1 MALLTGDEIIEIAV
15 RLEENGE
22 AFYNAAAEKAT
33 TPGIKALFEELAVQE
48 QYHRRAF
55 QQMGRGVVEFALSP
69 EQWDEFQG
77 YTDALL
83 KQSFFAQPE
92 NALNQAAQAEDE
104 RAALQS
110 ALDFEKEAM
119 LFFHEMR
126 DVVKGTGRQV
136 VERIINEE
144 KQHVQRL
151 SGILAT
157 Y

>member
-1 MALLTGDEIIEIAV
+1 MALLTGDEIVEIAI

-33 TPGIKALFEELAVQE
+33 TPGVIALFEELALQE

-55 QQMGRGVVEFALSP
+55 EQMGRGVVEINLTP
-69 EQWDEFQG
+69 EQWEEFQD

-83 KQSFFAQPE
+83 RQSFFADPE
-92 NALNQAAQAEDE
+92 NALNVATKAEDE

-119 LFFHEMR
+119 LFFHELR
-126 DVVKGTGRQV
+126 DVVKGTGKQV
-136 VERIINEE
+136 VERIIDEE

-151 SGILAT
+151 SGILAA